1 MHGEG
6 AVTYIWYQEKKG
18 QEPGRRKGE
27 RKKTKEKQKNKEN
40 IKHGQRAE
48 AHKIARRGE
57 EGQGRMGWEGVE
69 SSDVRWL
76 AFLNK
81 RGALLVEK

>member
-1 MHGEG
+1 MGS
-6 AVTYIWYQEKKG
+6 
-18 QEPGRRKGE
+18 
-27 RKKTKEKQKNKEN
+27 
-40 IKHGQRAE
+40 GQR
-48 AHKIARRGE
+48 HTKIARRGE